1 MLVLSRKP
9 GEAVIVGEHI
19 RVVVLNIQGDRVSLG
34 LAAPADVPIL
44 REELLEEVEH
54 GQ

>member
-9 GEAVIVGEHI
+9 GEAVIVGEHL
-19 RVVVLNIQGDRVSLG
+19 RVVVLDIQGDRVRIG
-34 LAAPADVPIL
+34 LVAPHDIPIW
-44 REELLEEVEH
+44 REELVEEAEH